1 MSAVQRHV
9 TTGIWLLTNS
19 GTDGLK
25 PSEVKGHGEPEP
37 ARASR
42 RGGAAVQ
49 AREIGCSCDAEV
61 PGEAGEA
68 WHALMRGTAH
78 ASKAQELGGSSS
90 MRRKSRRSRESK
102 SEQAVREGLRKPRSR
117 DPSKRSRHSSGL
129 PEARSKSRRKHREK
143 SWRRDSGHMEVIWP
157 TTMHAEAYNDGAGY
171 VKGPPEPEQQL
182 PDDGVPGLLLVESNS
197 DQLRWTCVGTS
208 DHLLAPT
215 LIRDQLQPAASSS
228 SGAGGNAHTCMAM
241 ADTQM
246 TCCDGSYP
254 SDAEVTPQLANDKHN
269 LCGRGNSTSSASVSP
284 TSSAA
289 AAWQQIS
296 LTDSDAGYT
305 SLHGS
310 GTTHAVSVPGGG
322 GLSTGR

>member
-1 MSAVQRHV
+1 
-9 TTGIWLLTNS
+9 
-19 GTDGLK
+19 
-25 PSEVKGHGEPEP
+25 
-37 ARASR
+37 
-42 RGGAAVQ
+42 
-49 AREIGCSCDAEV
+49 
-61 PGEAGEA
+61 
-68 WHALMRGTAH
+68 
-78 ASKAQELGGSSS
+78 
-90 MRRKSRRSRESK
+90 MRRRSRRSREPK

-208 DHLLAPT
+208 DHLAPT
-215 LIRDQLQPAASSS
+215 LLGDQLQPAASSS
-228 SGAGGNAHTCMAM
+228 SGAGGNAHMTM

-305 SLHGS
+305 AAAPHMLSLFLAAAALARDDS
-310 GTTHAVSVPGGG
+310 GGG
-322 GLSTGR
+322 GLPPHSLVLYRRQQQTRSTRN